1 MPRIRQ
7 NTYHSPHKRTRLVTM
22 YESGVRVKD
31 IADKEGLSR
40 RAIYGVIRRYR
51 HQQSAKDLSRSG
63 RLPALS
69 D

>member
-7 NTYHSPHKRTRLVTM
+7 KTYHSPHKRTRFITM

-40 RAIYGVIRRYR
+40 YAIYGVIRRYR
-51 HQQSAKDLSRSG
+51 HQQSVKIFL
-63 RLPALS
+63 ALGGHQRYQI
-69 D
+69 